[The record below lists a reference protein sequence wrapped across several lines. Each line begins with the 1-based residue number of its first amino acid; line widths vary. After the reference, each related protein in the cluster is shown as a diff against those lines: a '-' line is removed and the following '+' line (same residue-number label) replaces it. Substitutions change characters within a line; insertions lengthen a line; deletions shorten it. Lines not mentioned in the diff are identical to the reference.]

1 MCWDQRAIATL
12 SSVCYN
18 DTRPRIVQPSLPHQ
32 RIWEP
37 PDMKFFEQVYAVV
50 RCIPQSR
57 VATYGQVAHVLGQP
71 HAARTVGWALRG
83 LPSGSDV
90 PWHRVVNAGGCIS
103 LKEPAGAQQQR
114 RLLEAEGIEFA
125 ADGCISLE
133 RFGWE
138 GLSWPEIRELLEQ
151 RGDR

>member
-1 MCWDQRAIATL
+1 MLLFVAFLRAAWLPMDKLPTF
-12 SSVCYN
+12 SDN
-18 DTRPRIVQPSLPHQ
+18 HTRPARWVG
-32 RIWEP
+32 
-37 PDMKFFEQVYAVV
+37 
-50 RCIPQSR
+50 RC
-57 VATYGQVAHVLGQP
+57 
-71 HAARTVGWALRG
+71 G

-90 PWHRVVNAGGCIS
+90 PWHRVVNVGGRIS

-114 RLLEAEGIEFA
+114 RLLEAEGVEFA

-138 GLSWPEIRELLEQ
+138 GLSRPEIRELLEQ